1 MDLPKSKLV
10 KTFAATVCGIHA
22 TTISVEV
29 EAERGSSF
37 TLVGLPD
44 TAVKESYRRVVCAI
58 KQSGFEYKIGLRYLV
73 NLSPA
78 DIRKEG
84 TLFDLPIAIAILA
97 CTGQIPED
105 APGKFMIMG
114 ELSLDGS
121 LQPVKGILPM
131 ALHAHGEG
139 FSGIIVPKQNALE
152 AAVVSG
158 LNVYGAETLSD
169 VVNLLRN
176 KEEGLSPVSLRI
188 EDQFANAYTHIR
200 SDFAD
205 VKGQE
210 NVKRAMEVAA
220 AGGHNIILIGP
231 PGSGKSMIAKRLPGI
246 LPPFTLNEA
255 LETTSIHSVAG
266 TLPHG
271 ISLLKHRP
279 FRAPHHTLSSTAMVG
294 GGANP
299 LPGEVS
305 LAHNGVLFLD
315 ELPEYSRNV
324 LEVLRQP
331 LEDREVSISRTK
343 ASARYPSSFMLVA
356 SMNPCPCG
364 YYNHPDVRCQCPP
377 GAVSKYLNKVS
388 GPLLDRIDI
397 QIEIAPVPFEAL
409 SKREN
414 GESSEDV
421 RARVLKARKIQQDRF
436 ESCSGI
442 YTNAQM
448 TPELLQKYASLDE
461 QCTAI
466 LKRAMDRF
474 SLSARAYDR
483 ILKVARTIAD
493 LDGSE
498 SITTKHIGEAVNYRN
513 LDRSNWGN

>member
-1 MDLPKSKLV
+1 MDKPKSKLV

-22 TTISVEV
+22 TTINVEV
-29 EAERGSSF
+29 EAERGASF

-44 TAVKESYRRVVCAI
+44 AAVKESHRRVVCAI
-58 KQSGFEYKIGLRYLV
+58 KQSGFDYKIGFRYLV

-97 CTGQIPED
+97 CTGQVPAEAPE
-105 APGKFMIMG
+105 KFMIMG

-121 LQPVKGILPM
+121 LQPVRGVLPM
-131 ALHAHGEG
+131 ALHAHSKG
-139 FSGIIVPKQNALE
+139 FAGIIVPKQNALE

-158 LNVYGAETLSD
+158 LKVYGAETLSE
-169 VVNLLRN
+169 VVALLKN
-176 KEEGLSPVSLRI
+176 EKETLIPTSVKI
-188 EDQFANAYTHIR
+188 EDQFASTYNSLG
-200 SDFAD
+200 SDFSD

-220 AGGHNIILIGP
+220 AGGHNIVLIGP
-231 PGSGKSMIAKRLPGI
+231 PGSGKSMIAKRLPSI

-255 LETTSIHSVAG
+255 LETTAIHSVAG
-266 TLPHG
+266 TLPYG
-271 ISLLKHRP
+271 LSLLRHRP

-315 ELPEYSRNV
+315 ELPEYARSV

-364 YYNHPDVRCQCPP
+364 YYNHPEVRCQCPP

-397 QIEIAPVPFEAL
+397 QIEIAPVPFDAL
-409 SKREN
+409 ATRQK
-414 GESSEDV
+414 GEKSSDV
-421 RARVLKARKIQQDRF
+421 RERVLKARKIQEERF
-436 ESCSGI
+436 RGHPGI

-448 TPELLQKYASLDE
+448 TPDLLQKHAVLDE
-461 QCTAI
+461 QCSMI
-466 LKRAMDRF
+466 LKRAMEKF

-498 SITTKHIGEAVNYRN
+498 PIMAKHIGEAVNYRN